1 MFPFLTRNVKN
12 SNINEP
18 NMGLG
23 VTFVFLKLNYF
34 NVFSFRPYAFGPRQD
49 EDDDDNL
56 CPVEAARDEGE
67 SFNELEHILE
77 LESVPKDLM
86 VLQRKR

>member
-1 MFPFLTRNVKN
+1 M
-12 SNINEP
+12 
-18 NMGLG
+18 
-23 VTFVFLKLNYF
+23 
-34 NVFSFRPYAFGPRQD
+34 RQ
-49 EDDDDNL
+49 DDDDNL
-56 CPVEAARDEGE
+56 CPVEAAAALDEGE